1 MHRSHQAIDSF
12 LGHSASKFGGRRQE
26 RLCEIGLSRSGRRR
40 GLIEVR
46 YIVVAEKVL
55 VTQIRAGGV
64 AALALVA
71 GGVARCLRRVVASQ
85 PSDANGL

>member
-12 LGHSASKFGGRRQE
+12 LGHSTSKFGGRRQK
-26 RLCEIGLSRSGRRR
+26 RLCKIRLSRPGRRR
-40 GLIEVR
+40 GLVEVR
-46 YIVVAEKVL
+46 HIVIPEEILVAQV
-55 VTQIRAGGV
+55 RADSV

-71 GGVARCLRRVVASQ
+71 GGVAWCLRRVVASQ

>member
-12 LGHSASKFGGRRQE
+12 LGHSASKFSGRRQK
-26 RLCEIGLSRSGRRR
+26 RLCEIGLSRPGRRR
-40 GLIEVR
+40 GLVEVR
-46 YIVVAEKVL
+46 HIVVPEEIL
-55 VTQIRAGGV
+55 VAQVRAGGV

-71 GGVARCLRRVVASQ
+71 GGVAWCLRRVVASQ